1 MVHVNLIAGMS
12 LNVSVRQITIVS
24 LNASGCQNKCSANNQ
39 KSETLDEKETTIK
52 SDKKCWIKINTND
65 CFHYKMDDG
74 KTLLCIVISDE
85 LKKKKRIYKKKNE
98 LFYSKRVSYKCLECR
113 FDRKKCI
120 TNNYYETC
128 NRCAKSKSKKCVYDA
143 RLYS

>member
-1 MVHVNLIAGMS
+1 MNCIYCYTSCNGTCEEWEKMELIVEE
-12 LNVSVRQITIVS
+12 L
-24 LNASGCQNKCSANNQ
+24 
-39 KSETLDEKETTIK
+39 SETLDEKETTIK

-74 KTLLCIVISDE
+74 KTLLCIVLSDE